1 MFRHP
6 CGAPSLNPC
15 CGGHTNV
22 QASGLWST
30 LSESS
35 IDFCTNQ
42 QTFSSYSTVVVVAW
56 QFPYLCIES
65 NTVLFP
71 AGNKS
76 DRTNREIT
84 QEQGRQFAQE
94 NDMPFLET
102 SANYSNNID
111 KVFLQ
116 LAKMLLESHVDKNP
130 RSCEGGASSGSLV
143 PVPCTASVQGCGSGG
158 KPPLMVAVKTVSKQA
173 SRDKR
178 GCCN

>member
-6 CGAPSLNPC
+6 CGAPSLNPVL
-15 CGGHTNV
+15 TSAQISKRSPRTV
-22 QASGLWST
+22 Q
-30 LSESS
+30 S
-35 IDFCTNQ
+35 I
-42 QTFSSYSTVVVVAW
+42 VVVAW

-102 SANYSNNID
+102 SANNSNNID
-111 KVFLQ
+111 ELFLQ
-116 LAKMLLESHVDKNP
+116 LAKLLLESHIDKNP
-130 RSCEGGASSGSLV
+130 RSCEEGASSGSLV

-158 KPPLMVAVKTVSKQA
+158 KPPLTVAVKTVSKQGNG
-173 SRDKR
+173 DKE

>member
-6 CGAPSLNPC
+6 CGTPSLNPVLTSAQISK
-15 CGGHTNV
+15 HSPRTV
-22 QASGLWST
+22 QP
-30 LSESS
+30 
-35 IDFCTNQ
+35 I
-42 QTFSSYSTVVVVAW
+42 VVVAW

-71 AGNKS
+71 AENKS
-76 DRTNREIT
+76 DRTNREVT
-84 QEQGRQFAQE
+84 QEQGWRFAQE

-102 SANYSNNID
+102 SASNSNNID
-111 KVFLQ
+111 DLFLQ
-116 LAKMLLESHVDKNP
+116 LAKMLLESHIDKNL

-158 KPPLMVAVKTVSKQA
+158 KPPLTVAVKQA
-173 SRDKR
+173 SGDKE